1 MKICKNPLCK
11 KEFDYG
17 TDKRV
22 FCSPKCKNKY
32 GYLTKP
38 KERKVAYQ
46 QYYDQVKNPKWVKE
60 IICACGCGRTFEKSN
75 RGCGQAHRKYFDK
88 TCRGKTERKVKKKLK
103 NVVAKCRYCGLEVVG
118 EKSHKEC
125 RLIRRQSF
133 MLEIP
138 CAMCGVVFRQTQFHQ
153 IYDPDCKIIADRIA
167 RKKYKLAHK
176 DDPKPEKKKIRAR
189 VVTSVPRTP
198 RKKDVEVKK
207 PTSRP
212 GSGIAD
218 LPKVSE
224 ARMREAKRM
233 DEIVI
238 QAWMHAPA
246 HERRYIE
253 ANPLNKHLSF
263 QEAA

>member
-1 MKICKNPLCK
+1 MKICKNPLYK

-38 KERKVAYQ
+38 EERKVAYQ

-60 IICACGCGRTFEKSN
+60 IVCACGCGRTFEKSN

-88 TCRGKTERKVKKKLK
+88 TCRGKTERTV
-103 NVVAKCRYCGLEVVG
+103 
-118 EKSHKEC
+118 
-125 RLIRRQSF
+125 
-133 MLEIP
+133 
-138 CAMCGVVFRQTQFHQ
+138 
-153 IYDPDCKIIADRIA
+153 
-167 RKKYKLAHK
+167 
-176 DDPKPEKKKIRAR
+176 
-189 VVTSVPRTP
+189 
-198 RKKDVEVKK
+198 KKDVEVKK

-212 GSGIAD
+212 GSGIAG